1 MNCADLHVGDQVVV
15 RMWHDM
21 ESEFGL
27 DRLGRIKT
35 NPRFVR
41 GMESLSGIEGR
52 VNEILPDGRIK
63 ISGLED
69 CSWMISA
76 DMLEHVCEIDCPSD
90 IDFISILFPGK
101 GGEIP

>member
-27 DRLGRIKT
+27 DELGRIKT

-41 GMESLSGIEGR
+41 AMESLSGIEGW
-52 VNEILPDGRIK
+52 VNEILPNGRIK

-69 CSWMISA
+69 CSWMISS
-76 DMLEHVCEIDCPSD
+76 DMLEHVCEIDCPSVD
-90 IDFISILFPGK
+90 DFASILRPHK
-101 GGEIP
+101 GGEVL